1 MDTHNAVLSP
11 GYVLNEQLASQ
22 IFETLP
28 EQGPIVIIL
37 DRQGNCWP
45 SDSEEFAKLRT
56 EESFL
61 KELCAKV
68 DDGTEPVITQLDDVT
83 ITAAQLSTEQT
94 NCGFVIIALPRYNL
108 ESTLVNIDLV
118 ETLIN
123 LISLTATLI
132 EKNTHL
138 YELQAKNYS
147 IHREGDVPTN

>member
-1 MDTHNAVLSP
+1 MDTHNSVLSP
-11 GYVLNEQLASQ
+11 GNVLNEQLAGQ

-28 EQGPIVIIL
+28 EQGPIVVIL

-45 SDSEEFAKLRT
+45 SDSEEFTKLKID
-56 EESFL
+56 ESFL

-68 DDGTEPVITQLDDVT
+68 YDGTEPIITQLNDVT
-83 ITAAQLSTEQT
+83 ITAAQLATEQT
-94 NCGFVIIALPRYNL
+94 NCGFVIIVLPRYSL
-108 ESTLVNIDLV
+108 ESTLLNIDLV

-123 LISLTATLI
+123 QIALIATLI

-147 IHREGDVPTN
+147 VYRESEAPTN